1 MNFDCNGFIWYQIW
15 PLVKDSLYSRTIV
28 YVPVV
33 SIHAYTLPIALWPCR
48 PEGYCSCLHP
58 SICLSILLYEFVC
71 TIDQER
77 FFKCFWN
84 LAGILFIF
92 STLLALC
99 QGNHQWLVGSPYR
112 SSLMQKCF
120 HVMTSQENSMSNTV
134 GATALSKSVM
144 SHTNKT
150 LENDVWWKLHQNFN

>member
-58 SICLSILLYEFVC
+58 SICFSIRLYEFVC

-77 FFKCFWN
+77 FFKCFLKLGWN
-84 LAGILFIF
+84 TLYFLHIIGPFSGEPPMTGGFSLQKFINAEVF
-92 STLLALC
+92 SCHDITRKQHVKYC
-99 QGNHQWLVGSPYR
+99 RCHSIVEVSDESHQ
-112 SSLMQKCF
+112 
-120 HVMTSQENSMSNTV
+120 
-134 GATALSKSVM
+134 
-144 SHTNKT
+144 
-150 LENDVWWKLHQNFN
+150 